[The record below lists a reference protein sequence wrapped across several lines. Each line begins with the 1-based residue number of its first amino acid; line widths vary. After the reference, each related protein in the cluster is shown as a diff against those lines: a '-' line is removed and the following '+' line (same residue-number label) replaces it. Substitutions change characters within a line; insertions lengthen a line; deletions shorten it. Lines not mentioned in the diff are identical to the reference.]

1 MRLSRLGLVVAALA
15 AAVMVAQPVAAQY
28 GEPRGGGKQP
38 AGNQPSTPKGA
49 TCVPSGFAK
58 LRRNCN
64 VNVGGC
70 QRMPDSCSK
79 GWCCP

>member
-15 AAVMVAQPVAAQY
+15 AFVMVAQPVAAQK
-28 GEPRGGGKQP
+28 RGPDKPG
-38 AGNQPSTPKGA
+38 GNQPSTPKGA
-49 TCVPSGFAK
+49 TCEPSGFAK